1 MRARDLIELD
11 GATAREKTGFA
22 VNRRRA
28 IAPFPPGSSMPRM
41 DMADGAQE
49 IASKS
54 RHRPAPQEIAPAIVR
69 RPRWKSADPVSQGN
83 R

>member
-1 MRARDLIELD
+1 
-11 GATAREKTGFA
+11 
-22 VNRRRA
+22 
-28 IAPFPPGSSMPRM
+28 MPRM

-69 RPRWKSADPVSQGN
+69 RPRWKSALTPFPKVTDEDSERLDQARCGHFCLGIIVDHPVS
-83 R
+83 